1 MQTQT
6 IKALAELT
14 AAQLHLTQALA
25 ALTAIRYSAGHAG
38 DCACRRGVS
47 CSYHAGLISLTH
59 DTIRSTGA
67 ILDEVRADLTN
78 PKRVR

>member
-6 IKALAELT
+6 LKAFTELT
-14 AAQLHLTQALA
+14 AAQLHLTEAMA
-25 ALTAIRYSAGHAG
+25 ALSDISRYSGRTG
-38 DCACRRGVS
+38 NCACGRGVS
-47 CSYHAGLISLTH
+47 CSYHAGLISLTY

-67 ILDEVRADLTN
+67 ILDDVRADLTN